1 LASLGGMDWRL
12 GNYQQAT
19 DHLQQ
24 AVGVCRETGD
34 RLGEAHALTDLG
46 VDEARQGH
54 DQRAADHHRQALT
67 LFRET
72 GDRLGEAVGG

>member
-1 LASLGGMDWRL
+1 MDWRL